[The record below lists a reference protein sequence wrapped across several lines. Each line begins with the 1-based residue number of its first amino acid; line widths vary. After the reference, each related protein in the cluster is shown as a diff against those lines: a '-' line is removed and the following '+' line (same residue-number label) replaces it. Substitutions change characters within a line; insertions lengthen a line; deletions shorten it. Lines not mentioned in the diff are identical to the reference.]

1 MIEGLTGCLKCGG
14 DGQMANGKPCPDCFE
29 KIKKRA
35 SARKN
40 VATVPTQYQG
50 VSFDKSFLPYDE
62 QKKYGAFMEDL
73 LKTIYADCGLY
84 QKNYLICSRPNSGK
98 TVWGYSLITLLA
110 DKGYYIPPIMDLVT
124 IRDILNYS
132 NKDSATAEDI
142 QSARGLIVRVPA
154 DAQFW
159 MLDIILYILERRV
172 ARNGFTIFL
181 YNGKYEQ
188 LKQCDKNGKLPY
200 IIGNGAWHT
209 VKLEDF

>member
-1 MIEGLTGCLKCGG
+1 MSGCLKCGDTG
-14 DGQMANGKPCPDCFE
+14 TLVDGSPCPICKD
-29 KIKKRA
+29 KIISKAMRGRNIA
-35 SARKN
+35 A
-40 VATVPTQYQG
+40 VPTQYQG
-50 VSFDKSFLPYDE
+50 VSFDKSFLPFDE

-73 LKTIYADCGLY
+73 LHTIYADCGLY

-98 TVWGYSLITLLA
+98 TVWGYTLITMLA
-110 DKGYYIPPIMDLVT
+110 DKGFYLPPIMDLVA
-124 IRDILNYS
+124 IRDVLNYS
-132 NKDSATAEDI
+132 TRDAEMSEAV
-142 QSARGLIVRVPA
+142 QSSRGLIVRVPA

-188 LKQCDKNGKLPY
+188 LKQCDKNDKLPY
-200 IIGNGAWHT
+200 IIGSGAWHT

>member
-1 MIEGLTGCLKCGG
+1 MKGCLKCGG
-14 DGQMANGKPCPDCFE
+14 DGTMANGLPCPDCKDE
-29 KIKKRA
+29 IIKKAMTRRNIA
-35 SARKN
+35 N
-40 VATVPTQYQG
+40 VPTQYQG
-50 VSFDKSFLPYDE
+50 VSFDKSFLPFDE
-62 QKKYGAFMEDL
+62 QAKYGAFMEDL

-98 TVWGYSLITLLA
+98 TVWGYTLITLLA
-110 DKGYYIPPIMDLVT
+110 DKGFYLPPIMDLVAV
-124 IRDILNYS
+124 RDILNYS
-132 NKDSATAEDI
+132 NRDAELTKEV
-142 QSARGLIVRVPA
+142 QVSRGLVVRVPA

-188 LKQCDKNGKLPY
+188 LKQCDKYGKLPY
-200 IIGNGAWHT
+200 IIGSGAWHT

>member
-1 MIEGLTGCLKCGG
+1 MSVNSGCLKCGG
-14 DGQMANGKPCPDCFE
+14 DGTMVNGQPCPDC
-29 KIKKRA
+29 KDTLLMRA
-35 SARKN
+35 RSRKN
-40 VATVPTQYQG
+40 VANVPTQYQG

-73 LKTIYADCGLY
+73 LKTIYADCGLF

-98 TVWGYSLITLLA
+98 TVWGYTLITMMA
-110 DKGYYIPPIMDLVT
+110 DKGFQIPSIMDLVT

-132 NKDSATAEDI
+132 NRDSATAESI
-142 QSARGLIVRVPA
+142 QTARGLVVRVPA

>member
-1 MIEGLTGCLKCGG
+1 MSGCLKCGDTG
-14 DGQMANGKPCPDCFE
+14 IMTNGEHCPDCWE
-29 KIKKRA
+29 GIVKKA
-35 SARKN
+35 SSRKN
-40 VATVPTQYQG
+40 IATVPTQYQG
-50 VSFDKSFLPYDE
+50 VSFDKSFLLFDE
-62 QKKYGAFMEDL
+62 QKKYGAFMQDL
-73 LKTIYADCGLY
+73 LGTIYADCGLY

-98 TVWGYSLITLLA
+98 TVWGYSLITLMA
-110 DKGYYIPPIMDLVT
+110 EKGYYIPSIMDLVT

-132 NKDSATAEDI
+132 NKNAELAEDI
-142 QSARGLIVRVPA
+142 QSARGLVVRVPA

-188 LKQCDKNGKLPY
+188 LKQCDKNGKLPF
-200 IIGNGAWHT
+200 IVGSGAWHT

>member
-1 MIEGLTGCLKCGG
+1 MSGCLKCGDTG
-14 DGQMANGKPCPDCFE
+14 IMLNGLPCPDC
-29 KIKKRA
+29 KDLLIKKA
-35 SARKN
+35 MTRKN

-62 QKKYGAFMEDL
+62 QAKYGAFMEDL

-98 TVWGYSLITLLA
+98 TVWGYTLITMLA
-110 DKGYYIPPIMDLVT
+110 DKGFYIPPIMDLVA
-124 IRDILNYS
+124 IRDVLNYS
-132 NKDSATAEDI
+132 TRDSQLSEEI
-142 QSARGLIVRVPA
+142 QSARGLVVRVPA
-154 DAQFW
+154 DTQFW

-188 LKQCDKNGKLPY
+188 LKQCDKNNKLPY
-200 IIGNGAWHT
+200 IIGSGAWHT